1 MSIIENFGIIKID
14 KRKKSRKAFTR
25 KRPVSPNVSPIILLP
40 KSDGY
45 AKTKAENKIKRGIA
59 EHSCTIFSGRPPT
72 DIISPSTSGF
82 NPIQLSK
89 TPTLFAVYSFIG
101 SKNPGASKMTATNT
115 LHKAAKSMP
124 NL

>member
-1 MSIIENFGIIKID
+1 M
-14 KRKKSRKAFTR
+14 
-25 KRPVSPNVSPIILLP
+25 SPIILLP

-59 EHSCTIFSGRPPT
+59 EHSCTILSGGRSPT
-72 DIISPSTSGF
+72 DIVIPSTSGF
-82 NPIQLSK
+82 NPIQVSK